1 MGMIGEANAYYN
13 AIKIESII
21 LNAIDN
27 NCNVEDFVKKELFDW
42 YLSECEEAFMTPN
55 TEIIKRFKL

>member
-42 YLSECEEAFMTPN
+42 YLSECEEAFMPPN